1 MHSTYIKKKKA
12 SQGHEHVA
20 RKSRE
25 RICWT
30 ELAAAE
36 ELQVCSAI
44 VNEFHSRHVRKGI
57 KATVKKK
64 KKRETK
70 QLEMRK
76 KNLQFSLQQQ
86 SIWAFLTLLAIFK
99 LLIYFI
105 QILLAACWLLKPLSD
120 LSLTSFKGGRRNV
133 LR

>member
-1 MHSTYIKKKKA
+1 M
-12 SQGHEHVA
+12 A

-64 KKRETK
+64 KKRNKTARDE
-70 QLEMRK
+70 EK
-76 KNLQFSLQQQ
+76 KS
-86 SIWAFLTLLAIFK
+86 AVFLTTTKYMGFP
-99 LLIYFI
+99 YSFSYI
-105 QILLAACWLLKPLSD
+105 QVTHLFYSNPPCSLLAAE
-120 LSLTSFKGGRRNV
+120 TSV
-133 LR
+133 